1 MVRQMTSYIY
11 DRTDWPKFRWD
22 HEHLEGQLATVRH
35 AQGRLIGRMETLG
48 FALRAEA
55 TLRTLTEDV
64 LKTSEIDGAVLDS
77 VQARSSLARSLGIDV
92 GVPTPADRHVD
103 GVVGVVFDATQ
114 KFATP
119 LTAERLFGWHAA
131 LFPTGGNGTSETTVG
146 AWRTDS
152 TGPMQVVAGLVG
164 HERVQFQ
171 APAAGRV
178 DREMR
183 ALLDWFNTGDEIDA
197 VLKAGVAHLWF
208 VTIHPFDAG
217 NGRIARAIAD
227 MALARSEHSAQR
239 FTSMSAQ
246 IRRQRVA
253 YFATLAAAQKGDLD
267 ITSWLEWFLDCLG
280 RAVDHAES
288 VLGPVLHKARFWEA
302 HAGAPINA
310 RQRVV
315 LDRLLDGFE
324 GKLTSSKWA
333 ALNRCSQDTALRD
346 IGDLVKRGVLTKN
359 PAGGR
364 STFYSLAEFA

>member
-1 MVRQMTSYIY
+1 
-11 DRTDWPKFRWD
+11 
-22 HEHLEGQLATVRH
+22 
-35 AQGRLIGRMETLG
+35 
-48 FALRAEA
+48 
-55 TLRTLTEDV
+55 
-64 LKTSEIDGAVLDS
+64 
-77 VQARSSLARSLGIDV
+77 
-92 GVPTPADRHVD
+92 
-103 GVVGVVFDATQ
+103 
-114 KFATP
+114 
-119 LTAERLFGWHAA
+119 
-131 LFPTGGNGTSETTVG
+131 
-146 AWRTDS
+146 
-152 TGPMQVVAGLVG
+152 MQVVAGLAG

-171 APAAGRV
+171 APVAGRL

-183 ALLDWFNTGDEIDA
+183 ALLDWFNARDEIDP

-217 NGRIARAIAD
+217 NGRIARAIAA

-280 RAVDHAES
+280 RAVDHAEEM
-288 VLGPVLHKARFWEA
+288 LAPVLHKARFWEA
-302 HAGAPINA
+302 HAGRSINA

-324 GKLTSSKWA
+324 GRLTSSRWA
-333 ALNRCSQDTALRD
+333 ALTRCSQDTALRD
-346 IGDLVKRGVLTKN
+346 IGDLVQHGMLTKS

-364 STFYSLAEFA
+364 STNYALAGFA

>member
-1 MVRQMTSYIY
+1 MVRQMTTYIY
-11 DRTDWPKFRWD
+11 DRNGWPKFRWS
-22 HEHLEGQLATVRH
+22 HEHLAGQLANVRH
-35 AQGRLIGRMETLG
+35 AQGRLVGRMERLST
-48 FALRAEA
+48 ALRAEA

-64 LKTSEIDGAVLDS
+64 LKSSEIEGEVLDKAQ
-77 VQARSSLARSLGIDV
+77 VQSALARRLGMDN
-92 GVPTPADRHVD
+92 GTPTPADRHVD
-103 GVVGVVFDATQ
+103 GMAEMVLDATQ
-114 KFATP
+114 NFDSP

-131 LFPTGGNGTSETTVG
+131 LFPNQDNLTSPMTAR

-152 TGPMQVVAGLVG
+152 TGPMQIVAGLAG
-164 HERVQFQ
+164 RERVQYQ
-171 APAAGRV
+171 APDVGRL

-183 ALLDWFNTGDEIDA
+183 ALLDWFNAGEAIDP
-197 VLKAGVAHLWF
+197 VLKAGMAHLWF

-227 MALARSEHSAQR
+227 AALARSEHSAQR

-253 YFATLAAAQKGDLD
+253 YFATLAATQNGDLD

-280 RAVDHAES
+280 RAVDHAAG
-288 VLGPVLHKARFWEA
+288 LLAPVLHKANFWEA
-302 HAGAPINA
+302 HAGTPINA

-315 LDRLLDGFE
+315 LDRLLDGLE

-333 ALNRCSQDTALRD
+333 MLTKCSQDTALRD
-346 IGDLVKRGVLTKN
+346 IGDLVRRGVLTKN

-364 STFYSLAEFA
+364 STCYSLAEFV